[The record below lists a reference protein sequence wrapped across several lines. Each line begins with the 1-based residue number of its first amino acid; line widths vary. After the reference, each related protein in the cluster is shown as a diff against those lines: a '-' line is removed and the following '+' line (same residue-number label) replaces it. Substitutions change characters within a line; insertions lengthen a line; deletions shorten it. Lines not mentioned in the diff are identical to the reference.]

1 MKKFKELKKIHRK
14 LRDNFDENFNI
25 RIHRSLSWLEK
36 SELEKDAD
44 ANFIFL
50 WISFNGTYSNQTNKY
65 DIVIRS
71 EFFNLIY
78 KYGKDEIDKIIDK
91 KFKDEIYDILDN
103 EHLMTSY
110 WDGPGYEFESTKEI
124 EKEKAQNALSRSEKN
139 SKITLEILFRRMSV
153 LRNQIFHGYTTYNSK
168 INKDSVKNASELM
181 KKFIPLFIEIM
192 MNNPSEAWGEIDF
205 HPNGIYK

>member
-78 KYGKDEIDKIIDK
+78 KYGKDEIDKIIDE